1 MNVQSFAHPGVHM
14 RRTVAINGRGLRVG
28 EDHQNA
34 KLTNDEVELVR
45 ELHRAGM
52 SYKVLAAKFEVS
64 KSLVAAICRWERR
77 AEVATGW
84 KTVVLPD

>member
-1 MNVQSFAHPGVHM
+1 M

-45 ELHRAGM
+45 ELHKAGL

-77 AEVATGW
+77 AEVATAW
-84 KTVVLPD
+84 KTVHVPDA